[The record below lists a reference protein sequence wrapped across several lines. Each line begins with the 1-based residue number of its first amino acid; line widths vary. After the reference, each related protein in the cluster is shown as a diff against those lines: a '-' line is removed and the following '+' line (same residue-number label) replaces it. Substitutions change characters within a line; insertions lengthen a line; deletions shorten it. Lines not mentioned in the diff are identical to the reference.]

1 VPSFYVSHVS
11 ASHMLSRFQGVC
23 LATRTQ
29 RTAPTHAS
37 LGSHADTE
45 IDWIAYMQEVEGW
58 SEAGDTNYSNLKG
71 DTGPLVYPAGFLYI
85 FRLLRWITGGGRGP
99 AAIRIAQWLFVLV
112 YVATQGVVLA
122 MYRKARCVQ
131 RIPESSCPSPESRF
145 RWVPCGL
152 PRLSSA
158 LQA

>member
-1 VPSFYVSHVS
+1 
-11 ASHMLSRFQGVC
+11 
-23 LATRTQ
+23 
-29 RTAPTHAS
+29 
-37 LGSHADTE
+37 
-45 IDWIAYMQEVEGW
+45 MQEVEGW

-122 MYRKARCVQ
+122 MYRKARCGQ
-131 RIPESSCPSPESRF
+131 RIPESVPPRLPGSRF
-145 RWVPCGL
+145 QWVPSARIATTFFGVAGL
-152 PRLSSA
+152 APQRLPCF
-158 LQA
+158 